1 MHIFPSSKSM
11 SNHTLSGH
19 KNAASF
25 EFVVGKYFQTPV
37 SNFFQSCDPYPQKGK
52 KTFW

>member
-25 EFVVGKYFQTPV
+25 EFVIGKYFQTPV
-37 SNFFQSCDPYPQKGK
+37 SNFFLSPDPYPQKEK
-52 KTFW
+52 KKFW